1 MACALTI
8 AGSDSGGGAGI
19 QADVKTFCAFGVFAT
34 TAVTAVTAQNS
45 VGVAAMLA
53 LPPDL
58 VRAQIDAVRE
68 DLPVA
73 ACKTGMLADAAV
85 VRAVAGALRA
95 GGLGPVVVD
104 PVMRSKQGV
113 PLLLPE
119 ARDVLRAE
127 VLPLAEVLTPNL
139 PEAAAL
145 LGCDAREL
153 GPWLARRDAALA
165 LLALGP
171 RHVVLK
177 GGHALDLGGAVDDRE
192 RDEAVDLW
200 CDGSG
205 VVELRSVRT
214 ATRHTH
220 GTGCTFSAAIA
231 AGLALGRPVAVALSE
246 AKAFVSWAIAHAP
259 GLGRGQ
265 GPLNHLRTWG
275 RSDGA

>member
-19 QADVKTFCAFGVFAT
+19 QADVKTFCAFGVFAA

-45 VGVAAMLA
+45 LGVAAMLA

-73 ACKTGMLADAAV
+73 ACKTGMLVDAAV
-85 VRAVAGALRA
+85 VRSVAGALRA

-104 PVMRSKQGV
+104 PVLQSKQGV

-119 ARDVLRAE
+119 AQSVLREE

-145 LGCDAREL
+145 LGCDVREL
-153 GPWLARRDAALA
+153 GPWPARRDAAVA

-171 RHVVLK
+171 RQVVLK
-177 GGHALDLGGAVDDRE
+177 GGHALDLGGAIDDQE

-205 VVELRSVRT
+205 VVELRSPRT

-231 AGLALGRPVAVALSE
+231 AGLALGRPAPVAISE

-259 GLGRGQ
+259 GLGRGN
-265 GPLNHLRTWG
+265 GPLNHLRLWG
-275 RSDGA
+275 RPAGA